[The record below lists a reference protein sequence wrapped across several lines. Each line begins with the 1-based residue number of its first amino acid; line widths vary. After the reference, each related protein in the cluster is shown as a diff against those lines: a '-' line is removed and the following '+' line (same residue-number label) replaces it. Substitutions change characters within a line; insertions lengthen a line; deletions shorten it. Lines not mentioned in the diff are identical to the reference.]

1 MKNKKKLNFFTPNS
15 DNNLDA
21 ILINAGISAGFPS
34 PAGDFKQERISL
46 DLSLIHI

>member
-21 ILINAGISAGFPS
+21 ILINAGISAVFRH
-34 PAGDFKQERISL
+34 QREI
-46 DLSLIHI
+46 LSKE